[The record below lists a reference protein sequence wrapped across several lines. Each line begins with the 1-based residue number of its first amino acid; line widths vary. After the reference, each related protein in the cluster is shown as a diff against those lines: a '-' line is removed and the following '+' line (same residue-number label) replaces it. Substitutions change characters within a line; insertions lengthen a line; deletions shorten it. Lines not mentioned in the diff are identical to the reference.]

1 MSSAYE
7 EAIFKFDLNGESRT
21 HLKQA
26 GTLVIP
32 LLPAV
37 LDRFYDIIAAD
48 PEMAKFFSDQA
59 MIDKAKAAQQ
69 NHWKMLLSGEFPE
82 KYFDSAYRIG
92 RVHPRIGLPFLFYL
106 SGYAHATSHIQEIL
120 LQTYGGISD
129 ILHRRNL
136 PKILSVL
143 TRAFALDTHLVLDA
157 HFAAEKEEQ
166 ELAFSHL
173 TGGIQRMAARD
184 LTRPI
189 PSSQHSDYPA
199 RYNPVREAFN
209 SLMATQRKVLATIQ
223 ASTFS
228 LNRRAAEVAESA
240 EDLSRR
246 TETQAATLEETA
258 AAVEEITVSM
268 KSSAEATN
276 QTDRTVSDT
285 RQSAMQGIK
294 VAQEAIQKM
303 QEIEASSRR
312 ISQIINVIDD
322 IAFQTNLLALN
333 AGVEAARAGE
343 TGRGFA
349 VVASEVRALAQRSAD
364 SANEIKALINIS
376 SGHVDGGVS
385 LVNETGKALEKMS
398 IEINRTAELTSEIAS
413 SAQQQATGL
422 SEINV
427 GVAQL
432 DQVTQKNAAMV
443 EEATAA
449 ALSMQQDIT
458 ILNELVGSFKVS
470 NSSAQDSASDGS
482 RRMAAG
488 ANKQAAEETDE
499 AA

>member
-1 MSSAYE
+1 MLASHAETIS
-7 EAIFKFDLNGESRT
+7 KFNLGSEHRA

-26 GTLVIP
+26 GKLVIP

-37 LDRFYDIIAAD
+37 LDHFYDIIADD
-48 PEMAKFFSDQA
+48 PEAVGFFSDQA
-59 MIDKAKAAQQ
+59 MMEKAKAAQQ
-69 NHWKMLLSGEFPE
+69 RHWEMLLSAEFPE
-82 KYFDSAYRIG
+82 EYFNSAYRIG
-92 RVHPRIGLPFLFYL
+92 RVHPRIGLPFLYYL
-106 SGYAHATSHIQEIL
+106 SGYAHATSHIQEL
-120 LQTYGGISD
+120 LLKKYGGISQVFR
-129 ILHRRNL
+129 RRNL
-136 PKILSVL
+136 PKTLGVLS
-143 TRAFALDTHLVLDA
+143 RAFALDTHLVLDA

-189 PSSQHSDYPA
+189 PSPDDSDYPA

-209 SLMATQRKVLATIQ
+209 SLMATQRNVLATIQ
-223 ASTFS
+223 DATFS
-228 LNRRAAEVAESA
+228 LNSRAAEVAQSA

-276 QTDRTVSDT
+276 ATDRTVSDT
-285 RQSAMQGIK
+285 RQSAVQGIK
-294 VAQEAIQKM
+294 VVQKAIQKM
-303 QEIEASSRR
+303 QEIEASSCR

-364 SANEIKALINIS
+364 SANEIKSLISVS
-376 SGHVDGGVS
+376 SSHVEGGVS
-385 LVNETGKALEKMS
+385 LVNETGIALEEMNS
-398 IEINRTAELTSEIAS
+398 EINRTAELTSEVAR
-413 SAQQQATGL
+413 SAEEQATGL

-432 DQVTQKNAAMV
+432 DQVTQQNAAMV

-449 ALSMQQDIT
+449 ALSMRQDVS
-458 ILNELVGSFKVS
+458 ILNEVVGSFKVS
-470 NSSAQDSASDGS
+470 SPSAQTSAVSSS
-482 RRMAAG
+482 RWVEAG
-488 ANKQAAEETDE
+488 ANENTPDGTNE